1 MGGTSCKHYFCSSF
15 FFFAQTACAVYANL
29 QGADALHMQTL
40 QRRKDISKVGFTKST
55 TKTENWRTLW
65 YFPFWPIIG
74 LIREFIAIAA
84 VRSIFLKKKA
94 LSQNI
99 YY

>member
-1 MGGTSCKHYFCSSF
+1 MVLHVNITFAVV

-55 TKTENWRTLW
+55 TKTEN
-65 YFPFWPIIG
+65 
-74 LIREFIAIAA
+74 
-84 VRSIFLKKKA
+84 
-94 LSQNI
+94 
-99 YY
+99 